1 MSLPGVTSDGGRC
14 AACGWSPPV
23 DPEKT
28 PRPATIGTAAAVGFF
43 RRGVEV
49 MSDTVKLSRREHEAL
64 AYLVRGFSN
73 REIAASLGISP
84 NTVNK
89 HIQQIFAK
97 LRVRNRVEAV
107 TRALQLETI
116 SLSTNP

>member
-1 MSLPGVTSDGGRC
+1 MT
-14 AACGWSPPV
+14 PPA
-23 DPEKT
+23 
-28 PRPATIGTAAAVGFF
+28 ATISTATKVDSL
-43 RRGVEV
+43 RMRGEV

-64 AYLVRGFSN
+64 RYLVRGFSN

-89 HIQQIFAK
+89 HVQQIFAK

-107 TRALQLETI
+107 TRALQLQTV
-116 SLSTNP
+116 SLSGNLEG

>member
-1 MSLPGVTSDGGRC
+1 
-14 AACGWSPPV
+14 
-23 DPEKT
+23 
-28 PRPATIGTAAAVGFF
+28 
-43 RRGVEV
+43 

-64 AYLVRGFSN
+64 GYLVRGFSN

-89 HIQQIFAK
+89 HVQQILAK

-107 TRALQLETI
+107 TRALQLETVT
-116 SLSTNP
+116 LSTSPEG